1 MKKGYT
7 LIELII
13 VLAIISLISSIAMV
27 NIIKVKEDLEVIEF
41 KNSANEV
48 KSLLSFAKAYCRKNK
63 VPGQILIDSD
73 KRIIIFEVSDKIYLF
88 KKIVSLNKN
97 TEVASNFKVSSSG
110 TTPNNTV
117 TDEGYIKSAGTIIL
131 SYKNNKKIKI
141 TVSVGNDI
149 SRSYESDNEDGDM
162 INEEG

>member
-48 KSLLSFAKAYCRKNK
+48 KSLLSFAKSYCRKNK
-63 VPGQILIDSD
+63 VPGQILIGAD
-73 KRIIIFEVSDKIYLF
+73 KKTIVFEVSDKNYLF
-88 KKIVSLNKN
+88 KKIVILSKN
-97 TEVASNFKVSSSG
+97 IEVGSNFKVSSSE
-110 TTPNNTV
+110 TSSNNNV
-117 TDEGYIKSAGTIIL
+117 TDEGYIKSAGTITL

-149 SRSYESDNEDGDM
+149 SRSYESDNEDGDI

>member
-7 LIELII
+7 IIELII

-63 VPGQILIDSD
+63 VPGQILIGSD
-73 KRIIIFEVSDKIYLF
+73 KKTIVFEVSDKNYLF
-88 KKIVSLNKN
+88 KKIVILSKN
-97 TEVASNFKVSSSG
+97 IEVGSNFKVSSSE
-110 TTPNNTV
+110 TSSNNNV
-117 TDEGYIKSAGTIIL
+117 TDEGYIKSAGTITL

-149 SRSYESDNEDGDM
+149 SRSYESDNEDGDI

>member
-63 VPGQILIDSD
+63 VPGQIVIGSD
-73 KRIIIFEVSDKIYLF
+73 KKTIVFEVSDKNYLF
-88 KKIVSLNKN
+88 KKIVILSKN
-97 TEVASNFKVSSSG
+97 IEVGSNFKVSSSE
-110 TTPNNTV
+110 TSSNNNV
-117 TDEGYIKSAGTIIL
+117 TDEGYIKSAGTITL

-149 SRSYESDNEDGDM
+149 SRSYESDNEDGDI

>member
-48 KSLLSFAKAYCRKNK
+48 KSLLSFAKSYCRKNK
-63 VPGQILIDSD
+63 VPGQILIGAD
-73 KRIIIFEVSDKIYLF
+73 KKTIVFEVSDKNYLF
-88 KKIVSLNKN
+88 KKIVILSKN
-97 TEVASNFKVSSSG
+97 IEVGSNFKVSSSE
-110 TTPNNTV
+110 TSSNNNV

-149 SRSYESDNEDGDM
+149 SRSYESDNEDGDI